1 MSTAT
6 VKNPTQIPR
15 QFPADI
21 PEVTDTT
28 QNFPIRASRRQ
39 REEGTTSTTAAQRA
53 PGRAVQPAK
62 QKSLL
67 TKVKKNQHNITEPM
81 VILLLTESA

>member
-21 PEVTDTT
+21 PEVTGTT
-28 QNFPIRASRRQ
+28 LNFLIRASRRQ
-39 REEGTTSTTAAQRA
+39 HEEGTTSTTAAQRA
-53 PGRAVQPAK
+53 PGRAVRQAK
-62 QKSLL
+62 QKSHL
-67 TKVKKNQHNITEPM
+67 TKVRKNHHNCEPM
-81 VILLLTESA
+81 VILLYC

>member
-15 QFPADI
+15 RFPADI

-28 QNFPIRASRRQ
+28 PNFLIRASRRQ
-39 REEGTTSTTAAQRA
+39 HEEGTTSTKAAQRA

-62 QKSLL
+62 QKSPL
-67 TKVKKNQHNITEPM
+67 TKVKKNQRN
-81 VILLLTESA
+81 